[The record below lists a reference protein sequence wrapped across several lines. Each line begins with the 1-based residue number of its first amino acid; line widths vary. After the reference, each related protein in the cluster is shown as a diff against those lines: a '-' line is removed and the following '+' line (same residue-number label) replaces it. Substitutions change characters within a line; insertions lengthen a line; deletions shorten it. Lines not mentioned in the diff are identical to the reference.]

1 MLLVGSSLPVFLQC
15 FVGHGPHRTPNA
27 SRPQWT
33 STKCFLYE
41 FLFVAKVAIIWIY
54 VSECRAMVGAIGP
67 EWINSHQCTSWP
79 LCPLDGL
86 CFFIWCRIRF
96 IRIHFFLLLITV
108 LLFFFGFWTLFP
120 GLDLTHSLLTFFST
134 LINIAPTLV
143 LYLLSLTDISTLIT
157 SYTINLVTILTIYLT
172 NLITLLITYPINLT
186 IVLTIYPIDLAT
198 LDTQLPYWHKYF
210 TNLVILIR

>member
-1 MLLVGSSLPVFLQC
+1 
-15 FVGHGPHRTPNA
+15 
-27 SRPQWT
+27 
-33 STKCFLYE
+33 
-41 FLFVAKVAIIWIY
+41 
-54 VSECRAMVGAIGP
+54 
-67 EWINSHQCTSWP
+67 
-79 LCPLDGL
+79 
-86 CFFIWCRIRF
+86 
-96 IRIHFFLLLITV
+96 LLLITV